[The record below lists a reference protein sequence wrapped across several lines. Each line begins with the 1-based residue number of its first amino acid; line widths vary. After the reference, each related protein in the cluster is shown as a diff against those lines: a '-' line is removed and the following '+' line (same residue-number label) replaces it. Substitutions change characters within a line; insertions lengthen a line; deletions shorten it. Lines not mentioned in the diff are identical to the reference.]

1 MAIDT
6 NYECAGPM
14 PTKKDRK
21 RSRISSNGVSQQLRQ
36 QATSNSPEVFTRS
49 DKHPLDS
56 PENQEKLRKLMMWR
70 RQARVAQADNRMEQ
84 AIDEDYYD
92 GIQYTPE
99 DLHVLLERNQPP
111 LVYNVTKNTINFI
124 LGTERRAR
132 MDSRVLPRKK
142 SSASSAKTKTKI
154 MKYTQDVSKGEF
166 EWSMAFTDA
175 VKAGIGWIENG
186 ARKDGDEPI
195 FMRHESWRNM
205 WFDHL
210 GRSLDGKDW
219 RYVIREKWCDL
230 DIAEELFP
238 ERADSLKVMAE
249 AANSLYPYLPE
260 DIVISDTASEFD
272 IESDLDALFGGP
284 FDGIRE
290 RVKLIEGWYRM
301 PARVQIMHERQAG
314 DTPYGALDGKIFRGD
329 NEDHKYLV
337 KGNWFT
343 LTDCLTMTV
352 RCAIWVGATLLQD
365 DLSPYYHN
373 RFPFTPLFCYRR
385 SRDNM
390 PYGVIRDMRD
400 PQSDLNKRRSRS
412 LFLLSANRVIH
423 DKGAVD
429 DKVKA
434 YEEVNRPDGMIEVND
449 GKRFEINKEI
459 QEIAVHT
466 EMARDDERFIS
477 NITGVTPEARGQSE
491 RDLSGVAIGKLQM
504 QTQTT
509 SGVFFDNY
517 YYARQNEG
525 EIRLNLIEQ
534 FCDKEKEYR
543 ITGDQGKDEFIK
555 ANEFKDGKIEN
566 NITESQADFIMGK
579 QDYRESLRMAMFETL
594 SQLVTS
600 LAQSMPQVALA
611 LLDEVI
617 EFMDEL
623 PNKDEIVARIR
634 KINGQNAP
642 EDEMT
647 PEDKQQMKQAEE
659 EKNKEQQMMKQL
671 QQGMAQIAL
680 ALQQAKVS
688 ETNARAMKDKIDGE
702 MKRLEGFLKAMEV
715 AATVQVAPQL
725 TEAADQI
732 VAEAMDQPQGEP
744 GGPQA

>member
-1 MAIDT
+1 M
-6 NYECAGPM
+6 
-14 PTKKDRK
+14 
-21 RSRISSNGVSQQLRQ
+21 Q
-36 QATSNSPEVFTRS
+36 
-49 DKHPLDS
+49 
-56 PENQEKLRKLMMWR
+56 WR

-124 LGTERRAR
+124 LGTERKAR

-142 SSASSAKTKTKI
+142 ASVSSAKTKTKI

-166 EWSMAFTDA
+166 EWSLSFTDSI
-175 VKAGIGWIENG
+175 KAGIGWLETG

-195 FMRHESWRNM
+195 FMRWESWRNM

-210 GRSLDGKDW
+210 GRSMDGRDW
-219 RYVIREKWCDL
+219 RFVIREKWCDL

-238 ERADSLKVMAE
+238 DRGSELKVMAE

-290 RVKLIEGWYRM
+290 RVKLIEAWYRM
-301 PARVQIMHERQAG
+301 PARVKIMHERQAG

-329 NEDHKYLV
+329 NDDHKYLV

-343 LTDCLTMTV
+343 LTDCLTMTT

-412 LFLLSANRVIH
+412 LFLLSANRIIH
-423 DKGAVD
+423 EKGAVD
-429 DKVKA
+429 DKVTA
-434 YEEVNRPDGMIEVND
+434 YQEVNRPDGMVEVNVN
-449 GKRFEINKEI
+449 KRFEVVKEY
-459 QEIAVHT
+459 QEVAVHT

-525 EIRLNLIEQ
+525 EIRLSLIEQ

-555 ANEFKDGKIEN
+555 ANEVKDGKIEN
-566 NITESQADFIMGK
+566 NITESQADFVMGK

-600 LAQSMPQVALA
+600 LSQSMPQVALA

-634 KINGQNAP
+634 KINGQHAA
-642 EDEMT
+642 EDDMT
-647 PEDKQQMKQAEE
+647 PEEKQQVKQAEE
-659 EKNKEQQMMKQL
+659 EKAKEQAQLKQI
-671 QQGMAQIAL
+671 QQAMTQIAL

-688 ETNARAMKDKIDGE
+688 ETNAKAMKEKIDGE
-702 MKRLEGFLKAMEV
+702 MKRLEGFLKALEV

-732 VAEAMDQPQGEP
+732 VAEAAAMDQPQQAGPPQQGAQPQGEP
-744 GGPQA
+744 PPNFQ

>member
-6 NYECAGPM
+6 NCAGPM